1 MSSRTN
7 RIRPA
12 SKHIATAFSI
22 IVWLPLL
29 VQAATCKPLSLD
41 KAALTQLKEQGYDIA
56 DPGRRERFAME
67 LVECLGD
74 PDPQIRDG
82 IAFEGFV
89 TLLRGKQLRPA
100 AIKTLLST
108 MTSQLASD
116 NEDSLG
122 FRKPFLALALAEV
135 ARTDRVEQIFSQ
147 AERSELVATATN
159 YMRSISDYRG
169 FDEEEGW
176 RHAVAHT
183 ADLQMQ
189 LTLNSLVTQEQLR
202 QIRDSIA
209 TQVAPQGEHF
219 YVYGENERLARPI
232 LFMASRDA
240 FTEQQW
246 IDWFTNLAAAD
257 PYENWSDVF
266 SSQTGLAKLHNS
278 RAFAEAIY
286 VSAVGSDQAGLQS
299 VAAGALALLK
309 ALP

>member
-1 MSSRTN
+1 MNSRTN
-7 RIRPA
+7 RRRSA
-12 SKHIATAFSI
+12 SKRFAIVFSI
-22 IVWLPLL
+22 TVWLPLL
-29 VQAATCKPLSLD
+29 AQAATCNPLGLD
-41 KAALTQLKEQGYDIA
+41 KAELTQLKEQGYDIA
-56 DPGRRERFAME
+56 DPARRERFAIE

-82 IAFEGFV
+82 VAFEGFV
-89 TLLRGKQLRPA
+89 TLLRGKQLRPE
-100 AIKTLLST
+100 AIKSLLAI
-108 MTSQLASD
+108 MTIELNSD
-116 NEDSLG
+116 DEDPLG
-122 FRKPFLALALAEV
+122 FRKPFLALSLAEV
-135 ARTDRVEQIFSQ
+135 ARTDRIDQIFSET
-147 AERSELVATATN
+147 ERNELVATSTN

-189 LTLNSLVTQEQLR
+189 LTLNSSVTEEQLIR
-202 QIRDSIA
+202 IRDSIA
-209 TQVAPQGEHF
+209 TQVAPQGDHF

-246 IDWFTNLAAAD
+246 IDWFTNLAVAD

-266 SSQTGLAKLHNS
+266 SSQTGLAKLHNT
-278 RAFAEAIY
+278 RAFGEAVY
-286 VSAVGSDQAGLQS
+286 VSAVASDQVGLRS
-299 VAAGALALLK
+299 VAAGALALLS

>member
-1 MSSRTN
+1 MSAWTN
-7 RIRPA
+7 RRKPA
-12 SKHIATAFSI
+12 SKRIATTFSI

-29 VQAATCKPLSLD
+29 VHATCEPLGLD
-41 KAALTQLKEQGYDIA
+41 KAALTALKEQGYDIA
-56 DPGRRERFAME
+56 DPARRERFAME

-74 PDPQIRDG
+74 PDSQIRDG

-89 TLLRGKQLRPA
+89 TLLRGKQLRPE

-108 MTSQLASD
+108 MTNQLTSD
-116 NEDSLG
+116 NEDPLG

-135 ARTDRVEQIFSQ
+135 ARTDRVEPIFSGT
-147 AERSELVATATN
+147 ERSELVATATN
-159 YMRSISDYRG
+159 YMRSIRDYRG
-169 FDEEEGW
+169 FNEEEGW

-189 LTLNSLVTQEQLR
+189 LTLNSLVTQEQLL
-202 QIRDSIA
+202 QIRNSIG
-209 TQVAPQGEHF
+209 TQVAPLGEHF

-246 IDWFTNLAAAD
+246 IDWFTNLAVAD
-257 PYENWSDVF
+257 PYENWNDVF
-266 SSQTGLAKLHNS
+266 SSQAGLAKLHNT
-278 RAFAEAIY
+278 RAFGEAVY
-286 VSAVGSDQAGLQS
+286 VSAVDSDQAGLRS
-299 VAAGALALLK
+299 VAAGAMVLLR

>member
-1 MSSRTN
+1 MSSWTN
-7 RIRPA
+7 RRKPA
-12 SKHIATAFSI
+12 SKRIAIAFSI

-29 VQAATCKPLSLD
+29 VHATCEPLGLD
-41 KAALTQLKEQGYDIA
+41 EAALTALKEQGYDIA
-56 DPGRRERFAME
+56 DPARRERFAME

-89 TLLRGKQLRPA
+89 TLLRGKQLRPE

-108 MTSQLASD
+108 MTNQLTSAK
-116 NEDSLG
+116 EDPPG
-122 FRKPFLALALAEV
+122 FRKPFLALSLAEV
-135 ARTDRVEQIFSQ
+135 ARTDRIDQILSEK
-147 AERSELVATATN
+147 ERDELVATSTN

-169 FDEEEGW
+169 FNEEEGW

-189 LTLNSLVTQEQLR
+189 LTLNSLVTQEQLV
-202 QIRDSIA
+202 QIRASIA
-209 TQVAPQGEHF
+209 TQIAPQGDHF

-246 IDWFTNLAAAD
+246 IDWFTGLAVAD
-257 PYENWSDVF
+257 PYENWNDVF
-266 SSQTGLAKLHNS
+266 SSQAGLAKLHNS
-278 RAFAEAIY
+278 RAFGEAVY
-286 VSAVGSDQAGLQS
+286 VSAAGSDQVGLQS
-299 VAAGALALLK
+299 VAAGALVLLR
-309 ALP
+309 AIP